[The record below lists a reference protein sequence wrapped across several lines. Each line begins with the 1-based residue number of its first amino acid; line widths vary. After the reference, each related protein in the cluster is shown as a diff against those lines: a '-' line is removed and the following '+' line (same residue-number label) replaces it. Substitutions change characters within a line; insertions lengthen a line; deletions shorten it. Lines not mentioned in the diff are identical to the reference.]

1 MKLQTAE
8 IGRPRS
14 IQLHERCINVRSVKN
29 KVLFV
34 ADVMI
39 SRDIDILALTEKWL
53 DSVIDD
59 RVISAL
65 VPRGHGFHVVSR
77 PGGKRGGGVAVLYK
91 SGLTLKTTSTRG
103 SYCHFEYVVSRCV
116 SCVVL
121 RHRSETISPTTFSS
135 ISGPL
140 I

>member
-34 ADVMI
+34 ADVVI

-65 VPRGHGFHVVSR
+65 VPRGHGFHAVSR
-77 PGGKRGGGVAVLYK
+77 PGGKRGG
-91 SGLTLKTTSTRG
+91 
-103 SYCHFEYVVSRCV
+103 VVQVR
-116 SCVVL
+116 
-121 RHRSETISPTTFSS
+121 PM
-135 ISGPL
+135 
-140 I
+140 